1 MGVVLL
7 VAPGIMRTLRF
18 ILIWCGWANVTVA
31 DPVVTE
37 HRGQAIYRDN
47 CMECH
52 LESGKG
58 IVGLGVPSIAGLPR
72 WYVTDQLREFRREVR
87 GSHDEDQSGR
97 LMQMKAK
104 SLGDRE
110 LAFVGRHI
118 ESLPPSSERAT
129 LDLPVAAEGH
139 ARYLADCA
147 SCQGANGEGDR
158 SRRAPPL
165 TRQPDW
171 YLLKQLENFRE
182 GKRQHHKKSD
192 EVEAGPSRSRSR
204 GVGGMVGGVAGG

>member
-1 MGVVLL
+1 MS
-7 VAPGIMRTLRF
+7 AI
-18 ILIWCGWANVTVA
+18 AA
-31 DPVVTE
+31 EPVVAE
-37 HRGQAIYRDN
+37 DRGQAIYRQN

-58 IVGLGVPSIAGLPR
+58 IVGLGAPSIAGLPR

-87 GSHDEDQSGR
+87 GSHDEDQTGR

-104 SLGDRE
+104 GLGGRD

-118 ESLPPSSERAT
+118 ESLPPNSERST
-129 LDLPVAAEGH
+129 LDLPAGAKGRT
-139 ARYLADCA
+139 RYLADCA
-147 SCQGANGEGDR
+147 SCHGAEGEGDR

-171 YLLKQLENFRE
+171 YLLKQLENFRA
-182 GKRQHHKKSD
+182 GKRQHVDGADAPEPEPAAAEAMVAWLASLPVKSG
-192 EVEAGPSRSRSR
+192 AQ
-204 GVGGMVGGVAGG
+204 

>member
-1 MGVVLL
+1 
-7 VAPGIMRTLRF
+7 MRTLRF
-18 ILIWCGWANVTVA
+18 ILIWCGGTSAVA
-31 DPVVTE
+31 AEPVETGD
-37 HRGQAIYRDN
+37 RGQAIYREN

-58 IVGLGVPSIAGLPR
+58 IPGLGAPSIAGLPR

-87 GSHDEDQSGR
+87 GSHDEDQAGR

-110 LAFVGRHI
+110 LAFVGRYI
-118 ESLPPSSERAT
+118 ESLPPNPERAT
-129 LDLPVAAEGH
+129 LDLPAGAEGRT
-139 ARYLADCA
+139 RYLADCA
-147 SCQGANGEGDR
+147 SCHGANGEGDR

-171 YLLKQLENFRE
+171 YLLKQLENFRQ
-182 GKRQHHKKSD
+182 GQRQHVDGPDGPEPATDAAEAIVAWLAALPVASD
-192 EVEAGPSRSRSR
+192 DQ
-204 GVGGMVGGVAGG
+204 